1 MEVVTENLMFSNN
14 NELKQWRRDTVER
27 ILDFCNEKEIRVTY
41 GAVAEVI
48 EVIPHSVGNDL
59 GAPSKRSSW
68 IVRKDNH
75 EPSGYLPNQ
84 IHENLFNNQKVIECG
99 KELIVELKTSGFE
112 LRQKPEEKIRYIS
125 TRGKSP
131 PLDFEGV
138 LLSGLAP
145 DGGLYVPNRWPKFNT
160 IKMEQLSGASY
171 VDIAFTIIRPF
182 TGSTFTDETLKSL
195 IDDAYGHI
203 HHQSKCPLVQLGDNL
218 FLCELFH
225 GPTLAFKD
233 FALQLASRMFDHVL
247 TRSNTTCT
255 ILGATSGDT
264 GSSAIEAF
272 RGLDAV
278 DMFIL
283 YPKGKVSDIQRKQM
297 TTPSDVN
304 VHAIAVE
311 GNFDDCQALV
321 KELFGDAA
329 FRQQLNLAAI
339 NSINW
344 ARIVAQIVYYFYSGI
359 SLGAPQREVS
369 FVVPTGNFGDVYA
382 GYCAKKMGLPIK
394 QLAIATNQNDILCR
408 TLETGQYKLEEVIPS
423 ISPSMDIQ
431 VSSNFER
438 VLFDA
443 GNRNSENIVDKM
455 QSLQGG
461 GFDLT
466 RDEQN
471 YLQSHFIA
479 GSCSEEE
486 TMEEIQ
492 NTYNSSG
499 QIICP
504 HTAVGVKIARG
515 LDQSSG
521 EAVVSLATAHPAKF
535 PDAVEAACGVN
546 PALPVALGKKL
557 ERPERIAGIDNS
569 AEKLKEYIRYK
580 VRGL

>member
-1 MEVVTENLMFSNN
+1 MFSNN
-14 NELKQWRRDTVER
+14 KELKQWRRDTVDR
-27 ILDFCNEKEIRVTY
+27 ILDFCNQEEIRVTY
-41 GAVAEVI
+41 GAVAGVI
-48 EVIPHSVGNDL
+48 VDLPSSVGNYL
-59 GAPSKRSSW
+59 GARSKRSSW
-68 IVRKDNH
+68 IVREDNH
-75 EPSGYLPNQ
+75 KPSGYKPNQ
-84 IHENLFNNQKVIECG
+84 IHENLFKNPEVIKSPKILIHKIFTPKVC
-99 KELIVELKTSGFE
+99 
-112 LRQKPEEKIRYIS
+112 YIS

-131 PLDFEGV
+131 QLDFEGV

-145 DGGLYVPNRWPKFNT
+145 DGGLYVPNRWPIFNKL
-160 IKMEQLSGASY
+160 KMEQLSGASY
-171 VDIAFTIIRPF
+171 VDTAFAIIRPF
-182 TGSTFTDETLKSL
+182 TGSTFSDETLKRL
-195 IDDAYGHI
+195 IDAAYGNI
-203 HHQSKCPLVQLGDNL
+203 HHQAKCPLVQLGDNL

-233 FALQLASRMFDHVL
+233 FALQLVSRMFDHVL
-247 TRSNTTCT
+247 TRLNTTCT

-278 DMFIL
+278 DVFIL

-297 TTPSDVN
+297 TTPSDTN

-321 KELFGDAA
+321 KELFGDKA
-329 FRQQLNLAAI
+329 FRKEFNLAAI

-359 SLGAPQREVS
+359 ALGAPQREVS
-369 FVVPTGNFGDVYA
+369 FVVPTGNFGDIYA
-382 GYCAKKMGLPIK
+382 GYCAKMMGLPIK
-394 QLAIATNQNDILCR
+394 QLAIATNQNDILFR
-408 TLETGQYKLEEVIPS
+408 TLETGQYQLEEVIPS

-443 GNRNSENIVDKM
+443 GNRNSENIVNKM

-466 RDEQN
+466 EDEQN

-479 GSCSEEE
+479 GRCTEEE
-486 TMEEIQ
+486 TMEEIR
-492 NTYNSSG
+492 NTYNDSG
-499 QIICP
+499 QVICP

-515 LDQSSG
+515 LDKSSG
-521 EAVVSLATAHPAKF
+521 EAVISLATAHPSKF
-535 PDAVEAACGVN
+535 PDAVEAACGVK
-546 PALPVALGKKL
+546 PELPIALAKKL
-557 ERPERIAGIDNS
+557 ERPERIADSENS
-569 AEKLKEYIRYK
+569 AEKLKEFIRNK

>member
-1 MEVVTENLMFSNN
+1 MFSNN
-14 NELKQWRRDTVER
+14 DELKQWRRDTVER
-27 ILDFCNEKEIRVTY
+27 ILDFCNQEEIRVTY
-41 GAVAEVI
+41 GAVAGVI
-48 EVIPHSVGNDL
+48 EVIPRSVGKYL

-68 IVRKDNH
+68 IVREDNH
-75 EPSGYLPNQ
+75 KPSGYKPNQ
-84 IHENLFNNQKVIECG
+84 IHENLFKNQKVIECAE
-99 KELIVELKTSGFE
+99 ELNVELCTSELHQKT
-112 LRQKPEEKIRYIS
+112 EEKVRYIS
-125 TRGKSP
+125 TRGKAP

-145 DGGLYVPNRWPKFNT
+145 DGGLYVPNRWPKFNKT
-160 IKMEQLSGASY
+160 KMEQLSGASY
-171 VDIAFTIIRPF
+171 VDTAFNIIKPF

-195 IDDAYGHI
+195 IEAAYGNI
-203 HHQSKCPLVQLGDNL
+203 HHQAKCPLVQLGDNL

-233 FALQLASRMFDHVL
+233 FALQLVSRMFDHVL
-247 TRSNTTCT
+247 TRLNSTCT

-278 DMFIL
+278 DVFIL

-297 TTPSDVN
+297 TTPSDTN

-321 KELFGDAA
+321 KELFGDSA
-329 FRQQLNLAAI
+329 FRQEFNLAAI

-369 FVVPTGNFGDVYA
+369 FVVPTGNFGDIYA
-382 GYCAKKMGLPIK
+382 GYCAKMMGLPIK
-394 QLAIATNQNDILCR
+394 QLAIATNQNDILFR
-408 TLETGQYKLEEVIPS
+408 TLESGQYQLEEVIPS

-443 GNRNSENIVDKM
+443 GNRKSENIVDKM

-461 GFDLT
+461 GFVLT
-466 RDEQN
+466 DDEQN
-471 YLQSHFIA
+471 HLKSHFIA
-479 GSCSEEE
+479 GRCSEEE

-492 NTYNSSG
+492 NTYKDSG
-499 QIICP
+499 QVICP
-504 HTAVGVKIARG
+504 HTAVGVKIAREFAK
-515 LDQSSG
+515 SSG
-521 EAVVSLATAHPAKF
+521 EAVISLATAHPAKF
-535 PDAVEAACGVN
+535 PDAVEAACGVK
-546 PALPVALGKKL
+546 PELPIALAKKL
-557 ERPERIAGIDNS
+557 ERPERIACIDNS
-569 AEKLKEYIRYK
+569 AEKLKEFVRNK
-580 VRGL
+580 VRGS